1 MQHCDKDYKPD
12 STYKYLSFVLFLKIS
27 LGSSVSRLSCRYLW
41 KKKLSHTRY
50 IIVKSHT
57 DTGVE
62 MLRVNIEELFQEL
75 TRHNS
80 GEKFYRG
87 SVCEGRQVQVV
98 SVTDRCRL

>member
-1 MQHCDKDYKPD
+1 MHCHGKH
-12 STYKYLSFVLFLKIS
+12 
-27 LGSSVSRLSCRYLW
+27 RLSVDGWC
-41 KKKLSHTRY
+41 SHCMTSNFTES
-50 IIVKSHT
+50 ILFSVKSHT

-87 SVCEGRQVQVV
+87 SVCEGRQLQVV

>member
-1 MQHCDKDYKPD
+1 MAHLANFSFDFFYKIFTEDAPQPLL
-12 STYKYLSFVLFLKIS
+12 YH
-27 LGSSVSRLSCRYLW
+27 GA
-41 KKKLSHTRY
+41 KKSKMT
-50 IIVKSHT
+50 VKSHT

>member
-1 MQHCDKDYKPD
+1 MAANR
-12 STYKYLSFVLFLKIS
+12 
-27 LGSSVSRLSCRYLW
+27 G
-41 KKKLSHTRY
+41 
-50 IIVKSHT
+50 VKSHT

-62 MLRVNIEELFQEL
+62 MLRVNIEEQL